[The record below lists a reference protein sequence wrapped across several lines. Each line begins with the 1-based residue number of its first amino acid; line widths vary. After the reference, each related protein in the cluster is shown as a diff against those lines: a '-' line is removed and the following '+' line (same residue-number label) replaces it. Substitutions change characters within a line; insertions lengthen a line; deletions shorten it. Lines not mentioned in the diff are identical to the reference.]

1 VSLSQHCL
9 SIGLCMKD
17 AALRRVSTRSL
28 RPQCYTAGGGR
39 DPLDEVAA
47 LHAQFL
53 TPKHLRKGKGGRQ
66 PAVSA
71 SCRMCYRTTET

>member
-1 VSLSQHCL
+1 MGGRSML
-9 SIGLCMKD
+9 ID
-17 AALRRVSTRSL
+17 VST
-28 RPQCYTAGGGR
+28 CYTAGGGR

-66 PAVSA
+66 PAVCASA
-71 SCRMCYRTTET
+71 FAPMRSPHLLTSP